1 MDALERKNICI
12 AKSIDDIAFAAL
24 VSSCNLT
31 GVQTDTLMSI
41 LTPQFKVQGAETLYT
56 CILI

>member
-31 GVQTDTLMSI
+31 VVQTDTLMKHFN
-41 LTPQFKVQGAETLYT
+41 TTVQSSRLNYIEGV
-56 CILI
+56 